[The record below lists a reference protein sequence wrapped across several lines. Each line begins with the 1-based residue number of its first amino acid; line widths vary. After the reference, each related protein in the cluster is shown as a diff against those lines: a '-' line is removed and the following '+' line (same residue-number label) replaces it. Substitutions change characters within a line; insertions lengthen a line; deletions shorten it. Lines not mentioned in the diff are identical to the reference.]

1 MPSLH
6 KISHPLALGL
16 PGEVTNCS
24 PFGSLYPDFCAGW
37 EQPYCLEPQLP
48 LITQARQARKASAL
62 ENLPADST
70 CSTAAWRHKSKLS
83 SISAGRGDKSISLT
97 VFFKDFLCFNIY
109 LFGCIIYSAACEI
122 FCFGA
127 RAQ

>member
-48 LITQARQARKASAL
+48 LITQARQARKESAL
-62 ENLPADST
+62 ENLPAAPLVPRLHGVT
-70 CSTAAWRHKSKLS
+70 KANL
-83 SISAGRGDKSISLT
+83 
-97 VFFKDFLCFNIY
+97 VQFLQEE
-109 LFGCIIYSAACEI
+109 EI
-122 FCFGA
+122 N
-127 RAQ
+127 QYP